1 MSGDQ
6 ELFESWFRIA
16 DGDKDG
22 VVGGVEAVAFFGRSG
37 LPQATLF
44 QVRENKVGFL
54 RAWVY
59 TWHMHACYDRANPR
73 MAAVGG
79 PRRRKSAARRERFNG
94 GAFPIAP
101 ALYPPPVLSLCR
113 PHASSRGWAGMRDI
127 SYAC

>member
-44 QVRENKVGFL
+44 QVRERGAGPV
-54 RAWVY
+54 RA
-59 TWHMHACYDRANPR
+59 
-73 MAAVGG
+73 G
-79 PRRRKSAARRERFNG
+79 
-94 GAFPIAP
+94 
-101 ALYPPPVLSLCR
+101 
-113 PHASSRGWAGMRDI
+113 
-127 SYAC
+127 